1 MKGEAEMDQWEYKWM
16 FVNTDVPGSKKPNL
30 KTESG
35 IFAVKASI
43 TQMGRQGWELVS
55 VVPLF
60 ASHPSSTGGSDI
72 ITHDT
77 LWVFKKKKKLSI
89 TIR

>member
-1 MKGEAEMDQWEYKWM
+1 MEQWEYKWM
-16 FVNTDVPGSKKPNL
+16 FVSTDARSVKKPNL
-30 KTESG
+30 RSESG

-43 TQMGRQGWELVS
+43 TQLGRQGWELVS

-60 ASHPSSTGGSDI
+60 SSRPSSASGGEGSDVV
-72 ITHDT
+72 THT

>member
-1 MKGEAEMDQWEYKWM
+1 MDKWEYKWM
-16 FVNTDVPGSKKPNL
+16 FVSTESRGAKKPNL
-30 KTESG
+30 RTESG

-43 TQMGRQGWELVS
+43 NQMGRQGWELVS

-60 ASHPSSTGGSDI
+60 SRPTSASGASGSVVV
-72 ITHDT
+72 THET

>member
-1 MKGEAEMDQWEYKWM
+1 MEQWEYKWM
-16 FVNTDVPGSKKPNL
+16 FVNTDTPGAKKPNL

-35 IFAVKASI
+35 IFAVKANM
-43 TQMGRQGWELVS
+43 TEMGRQGWELVS

-60 ASHPSSTGGSDI
+60 TSRSNSAGGSDA